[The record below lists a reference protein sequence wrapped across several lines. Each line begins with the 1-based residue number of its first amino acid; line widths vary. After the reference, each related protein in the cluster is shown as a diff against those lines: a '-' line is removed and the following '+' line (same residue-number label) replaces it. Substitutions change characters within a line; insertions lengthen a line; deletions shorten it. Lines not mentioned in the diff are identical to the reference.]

1 MVHAQAQ
8 AEASAQAQQLA
19 AKAHEHAAAQRHVA
33 AQADHLKKVGV
44 CGAED
49 ATHQV
54 LNSVNPVKL
63 YFLVCCAEDALQQ
76 ALIKHVYLGKI
87 ATNFL
92 HERHSA
98 LSKAQVSP

>member
-1 MVHAQAQ
+1 MQAQAVVHAQAQ

-49 ATHQV
+49 TTHQV
-54 LNSVNPVKL
+54 SNSVNPMNFTFWCVARKML
-63 YFLVCCAEDALQQ
+63 YTRQNCL
-76 ALIKHVYLGKI
+76 
-87 ATNFL
+87 
-92 HERHSA
+92 
-98 LSKAQVSP
+98 